1 MGQHSSRVTLGR
13 GDKFEACENVLND
26 MVTVD
31 FLRLK
36 AEYDLLDQS
45 EKQEIAKIFNTD
57 L

>member
-26 MVTVD
+26 MVTD
-31 FLRLK
+31 GFPRLK

-45 EKQEIAKIFNTD
+45 DKEAIAKIFNTD